1 MCISNIYGKLNN
13 SFEITQHKNKTVYQY
28 FTIHEILICFC
39 EVFCTKGRVI
49 FYLAANSFFNW
60 LCKSKIPPSDFSAS
74 FIKTISWHFFQG
86 AIQFRMETTQ
96 RSHRVHFSASCV
108 VRVTYGNMDGC
119 LIMKNCILRKDIFC
133 YKSVDFFSHFI
144 IQYCDGLSHC
154 WNSSSFT
161 IIQTSILDVSDD
173 WHNIL
178 LNTMIQ
184 RTRSKNL
191 LFLINKIH

>member
-119 LIMKNCILRKDIFC
+119 IIMKNCILRKDIFC
-133 YKSVDFFSHFI
+133 YKSVDFFF
-144 IQYCDGLSHC
+144 
-154 WNSSSFT
+154 
-161 IIQTSILDVSDD
+161 
-173 WHNIL
+173 IL
-178 LNTMIQ
+178 LFSIAMVYHTAGTLHLSLLYRHQFSTSQMIGII
-184 RTRSKNL
+184 
-191 LFLINKIH
+191 FY

>member
-28 FTIHEILICFC
+28 FTFLEILICFC
-39 EVFCTKGRVI
+39 EIFCTTGRVI

-74 FIKTISWHFFQG
+74 FIKTISWHFSQG
-86 AIQFRMETTQ
+86 AISNGNNSKVTQ
-96 RSHRVHFSASCV
+96 SPFASCV

-119 LIMKNCILRKDIFC
+119 IIMKNCILRKDIFC
-133 YKSVDFFSHFI
+133 YKSEDFFFHFI

-161 IIQTSILDVSDD
+161 IIYY
-173 WHNIL
+173 
-178 LNTMIQ
+178 
-184 RTRSKNL
+184 
-191 LFLINKIH
+191 INSRRLR